1 MVGLRSPLKILLE
14 DKNYHSVHTS
24 FQMFSV
30 LFGGC
35 VKQIQFGLAM
45 LYFFLYQIKQM
56 AEKDERIKVMN
67 EVLSGI
73 KV

>member
-1 MVGLRSPLKILLE
+1 
-14 DKNYHSVHTS
+14 
-24 FQMFSV
+24 V

-45 LYFFLYQIKQM
+45 LYIFLYQIKQM